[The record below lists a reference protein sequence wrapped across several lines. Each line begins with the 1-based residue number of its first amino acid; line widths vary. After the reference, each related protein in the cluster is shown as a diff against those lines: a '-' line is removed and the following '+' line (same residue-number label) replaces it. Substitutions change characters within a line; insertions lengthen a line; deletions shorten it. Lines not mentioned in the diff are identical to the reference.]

1 MNDDNFEALCLG
13 KLSAASAMTSGKLK
27 ITGNMKKA

>member
-13 KLSAASAMTSGKLK
+13 KLTAAAATTSGKLK
-27 ITGNMKKA
+27 ISGNMKKA